1 MPFWFPKLL
10 NPWVAALAA
19 AITIPLLVILYFLK
33 LRRKEMTVS
42 STLLWRK
49 AIQDLQVNAPFQKL
63 KWSLLLLL
71 QLILLALLSLA
82 LARPVANV
90 TPSATHLT
98 VILIDHSASMSTI
111 EDFGGS
117 KRTRLEEAQ
126 RQAKELVDSMHRHDM
141 ATVIAFTDMAEVR
154 QTFTS
159 DPNGLKNAIDRI
171 EPTDRRT
178 KLALAYK
185 LAESQ
190 TASFPEQQRG
200 NEAPGIFVYSDG
212 RASDVKDVAVRGDLK
227 YTKIG
232 NDDTPNIGIVT
243 FSAQRNYE
251 HPEQVQVFARLA
263 NYGPAPVR
271 TDVQLSIDGVVAS
284 DKTDL
289 LLLPER
295 WNDKDF
301 PADKKDTTLVA
312 KDSVSFPK
320 LELLKAAVIK
330 LEQTNKDALA
340 SDDAA
345 IVVVPP
351 PKPLAVLLVSEGN
364 LYLERA
370 INSMGLQKPDTLAPP
385 LYEQKKPQQY
395 DVIIFDRYE
404 PKYMPSSGNFM
415 WFDAIPPGSRVQA
428 VKENGQPVILPA
440 TSILDWNREHPILRG
455 LQLSKLVIDQSI
467 KLQLPVEAEV
477 LVESFKGPLIV
488 LQHEGRSTHLI
499 CAFDLLQTNW
509 PRRPSFPVF
518 MDSAVQYLALGTDMD
533 VRQSFQ
539 PGATPKIP
547 RTDLQK
553 IEAKLGKPLQEIKL
567 GGPMGS
573 ITVTVPQNGDLVLPP
588 LDKVGLY
595 TTDPPIPR
603 LEKIAVSLLDASES
617 NIEPLEDLP
626 NGISIATKGNGKSRL
641 ELWWWIIAC
650 AALPLL
656 FVEWWVYTR
665 RVA

>member
-1 MPFWFPKLL
+1 MPLWFPKFL
-10 NPWVAALAA
+10 NPWVALLAA
-19 AITIPLLVILYFLK
+19 GLTVPLLVLLYFLK
-33 LRRKEMTVS
+33 LRRKEMAVS

-71 QLILLALLSLA
+71 QLLLLTLLCLA

-98 VILIDHSASMSTI
+98 VILIDHSGSMSAI

-117 KRTRLEEAQ
+117 KHSRLEEAQ
-126 RQAKELVDSMHRHDM
+126 QRARDLVDSMHRHDL
-141 ATVIAFTDMAEVR
+141 ATVIAFNDSAEVR

-159 DPNGLKNAIDRI
+159 DPNALKNAIDGI
-171 EPTDRRT
+171 APTDRRT

-190 TASFPEQQRG
+190 TASFPEHQRG
-200 NEAPGIFVYSDG
+200 NEQPGIFVFSDG
-212 RASDVKDVAVRGDLK
+212 RAEDVKDVAVRGDLK

-232 NDDTPNIGIVT
+232 SDDTPNVGIVT

-251 HPEQVQVFARLA
+251 HPEEVQVFARLA
-263 NYGPAPVR
+263 NYGPTPVR
-271 TDVQLSIDGVVAS
+271 TDVQLSIDGKVAS

-301 PADKKDTTLVA
+301 PADKKDPTLVP

-320 LELLKAAVIK
+320 LELTTAAVIK
-330 LEQTNKDALA
+330 LEQMTKDALA
-340 SDDAA
+340 SDDSAM
-345 IVVVPP
+345 VVVPP
-351 PKPLAVLLVSEGN
+351 PKPLSVLLVTDGN

-370 INSMGLQKPDTLAPP
+370 IASMRLQHPDTMAPKV
-385 LYEQKKPQQY
+385 YEQKKPEQY
-395 DVIIFDRYE
+395 DVILFDRYE
-404 PKYMPSSGNFM
+404 PTFMPGSGNFL
-415 WFDAIPPGSRVQA
+415 WFDAVPPNSRVMA
-428 VKENGQPVILPA
+428 AKENGQPVILPQ

-455 LQLSKLVIDQSI
+455 LQLSKLQIDQSI

-477 LVESFKGPLIV
+477 LVETFKGPLIV

-499 CAFDLLQTNW
+499 CAFDLLQSNW

-533 VRQSFQ
+533 VRQSFR
-539 PGATPKIP
+539 PGATPKVP
-547 RTDLQK
+547 RVDLQK
-553 IEAKLGKPLQEIKL
+553 LEALSGKTLREIKL
-567 GGPMGS
+567 NGPMGTL
-573 ITVTVPQNGDLVLPP
+573 TVAVPQNGDLVLPP

-603 LEKIAVSLLDASES
+603 LEKIAVSLLDANES
-617 NIEPLEDLP
+617 NLMPVSDLP
-626 NGISIATKGNGKSRL
+626 NGVSIASTGNSKSRL

-650 AALPLL
+650 AAMPLL
-656 FVEWWVYTR
+656 LIEWWVYTR
-665 RVA
+665 RVR